1 MSFIASQYL
10 KLLSLRWVMIIKTV
24 NSIFQMT
31 MQTLQSHSWNFHLMC
46 KMFIDIVSDSTLQ
59 LSLRNSYSW
68 VLLYQKYPKLFRK
81 AIKILFP
88 LTTRYLYEAE
98 FSSYGSTKTDCY
110 RLNAKADIRVPLS
123 CIMLD
128 IKEVC
133 KNVKWWLFVLHCI
146 SFWKIVF

>member
-1 MSFIASQYL
+1 MEFPFDVQ
-10 KLLSLRWVMIIKTV
+10 
-24 NSIFQMT
+24 
-31 MQTLQSHSWNFHLMC
+31 
-46 KMFIDIVSDSTLQ
+46 MFIDIVSDSTLQ